1 MNYVKLP
8 FRHISM
14 KCRVKDFVGIKFHF
28 EGFPYGRRLNEDP
41 AQRSMCSDY
50 AKGWMTNEP

>member
-14 KCRVKDFVGIKFHF
+14 KCRVKDFAGIKFHF
-28 EGFPYGRRLNEDP
+28 EGVAYGRRLNEDP
-41 AQRSMCSDY
+41 AQRSRCSD
-50 AKGWMTNEP
+50 